1 MDEGL
6 QVSVPLMNYSYYYCG
21 NNGFRLY
28 HPVGGNLEVP
38 VSLHEQ
44 AVVSEQDMSDGS
56 MTVGVCGVCR
66 SPAGSSV
73 DFTPSSSPLL
83 VFLSVSSAVCHRHCF
98 GLVRMSVFDA
108 VCILVIHSSF
118 EGPK

>member
-6 QVSVPLMNYSYYYCG
+6 QVLVPLMNYSYYYCG

-44 AVVSEQDMSDGS
+44 AVVSEQDILRLRPCS
-56 MTVGVCGVCR
+56 
-66 SPAGSSV
+66 
-73 DFTPSSSPLL
+73 SSSPSHQ
-83 VFLSVSSAVCHRHCF
+83 LSVTVI
-98 GLVRMSVFDA
+98 VSV
-108 VCILVIHSSF
+108 SF
-118 EGPK
+118 T

>member
-56 MTVGVCGVCR
+56 MTVGVCGVWGLQR
-66 SPAGSSV
+66 SSWQFGGLHSFVFALSRLPLRLISCLS
-73 DFTPSSSPLL
+73 PSLFRSRL
-83 VFLSVSSAVCHRHCF
+83 HECF
-98 GLVRMSVFDA
+98 
-108 VCILVIHSSF
+108 
-118 EGPK
+118 

>member
-6 QVSVPLMNYSYYYCG
+6 QVLVPLMNYSYYYCG

-73 DFTPSSSPLL
+73 ALARLPLRLISCLSPSLFRSRS
-83 VFLSVSSAVCHRHCF
+83 HECF
-98 GLVRMSVFDA
+98 
-108 VCILVIHSSF
+108 
-118 EGPK
+118 